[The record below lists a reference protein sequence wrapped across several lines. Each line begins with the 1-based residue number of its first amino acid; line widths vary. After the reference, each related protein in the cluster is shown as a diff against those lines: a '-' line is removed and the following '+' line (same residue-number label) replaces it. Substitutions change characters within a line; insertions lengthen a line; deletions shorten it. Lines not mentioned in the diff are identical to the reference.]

1 MLESIY
7 YMFTRKE
14 VYKDMGY
21 VYLEERKSGA
31 GTNRLIRRLERL
43 GYEVSL
49 AGKQGYE
56 DTANPSGWLCKR
68 DFRSSI
74 KVR

>member
-1 MLESIY
+1 MLESVY

-14 VYKDMGY
+14 TYKDMGY
-21 VYLEERKSGA
+21 SYLEERKSGT

-49 AGKQGYE
+49 VASQGNE
-56 DTANPSGWLCKR
+56 DTATPAG
-68 DFRSSI
+68 
-74 KVR
+74 VAV